1 MTPNPGAVRCILQSP
16 LHAYIPTTN
25 QYTAPMLKASVPVAN
40 VVPLA
45 KLGQGLTYK
54 AEYKDRVRFEK
65 AGKAVEKAA
74 KAEATNAGIA
84 F

>member
-1 MTPNPGAVRCILQSP
+1 
-16 LHAYIPTTN
+16 
-25 QYTAPMLKASVPVAN
+25 MLKASVPVAN